1 MSHPGAIGGRA
12 YAAGAGVWFREGA
25 RAVMFAILISLSALF
40 LLLSIH
46 PFVTYPLSLM
56 LMRRRRPTPPPSPP
70 PSFAICVCAY
80 NEERTIADKARNM
93 IAVAAAVPQCEL
105 FIYVDGASDR
115 TLERLEPFR
124 DRIDIV
130 AADIRRG
137 KSHGMNVLVERCA
150 ADIVVF
156 TDANVELDGD
166 VLCELAPWFL
176 DPSVGCVCGHL
187 VYSNPDES
195 AMASSGS
202 LYWRIEE
209 AIKQLE
215 SDAFSVVGADG
226 SLFAIRRSAHH
237 LVPDDIIDDFYIS
250 MKIVIDG
257 MRAVRAPTAL
267 AFEKSATSTYDEFR
281 RKIRIACQA
290 FNVHRLIWPEIWPQP
305 MLAYCY
311 VSHRLLKWLIGYNLA
326 LAALFLVLAL
336 LAVFPPAPV
345 LAGLVILAAAF
356 AALVAARF
364 GPALKILV
372 MLLSFAGTAWGVW
385 RSVRGD
391 RFQTWTPT
399 PSARASGQR

>member
-1 MSHPGAIGGRA
+1 MIFW
-12 YAAGAGVWFREGA
+12 VC
-25 RAVMFAILISLSALF
+25 ISLFALF

-56 LMRRRRPTPPPSPP
+56 PFRRKQTPAAASPVPT
-70 PSFAICVCAY
+70 FAICVCAY

-93 IAVAAAVPQCEL
+93 VALAATVPHCEL

-115 TLERLEPFR
+115 TLEKLEPFR
-124 DRIDIV
+124 DQISVV
-130 AADIRRG
+130 AADVRRG
-137 KSHGMNVLVERCA
+137 KSHGMNVLVERCS

-156 TDANVELDGD
+156 TDANVELDRD
-166 VLCELAPWFL
+166 ALVEIAPWFG

-202 LYWRIEE
+202 LYWRVEE

-215 SDAFSVVGADG
+215 SDAYSVVGADG

-237 LVPDDIIDDFYIS
+237 VVPDDIIDDFYVS
-250 MKIVIDG
+250 MMILADG
-257 MRAVRAPTAL
+257 MRVVRAPKAL

-290 FNVHRLIWPEIWPQP
+290 FNVHRLIWPRIWRKPA
-305 MLAYCY
+305 LAYCY
-311 VSHRLLKWLIGYNLA
+311 VSHRLLKWLIGYNLL
-326 LAALFLVLAL
+326 LAGILLLLAL
-336 LAVFPPAPV
+336 MTVFPSGAV
-345 LAGLVILAAAF
+345 LLVVALLLAAF
-356 AALVAARF
+356 AALLALGF
-364 GPALKILV
+364 GPAQKTLAV
-372 MLLSFAGTAWGVW
+372 LLSFAGTAWGVW

-399 PSARASGQR
+399 PSARTSGQQ

>member
-1 MSHPGAIGGRA
+1 MT
-12 YAAGAGVWFREGA
+12 
-25 RAVMFAILISLSALF
+25 FAICIGLAAFF

-56 LMRRRRPTPPPSPP
+56 LLRRRQAPPVAPDTLPT
-70 PSFAICVCAY
+70 FAICVCAY
-80 NEERTIADKARNM
+80 NEERTIAEKARNM
-93 IAVAAAVPQCEL
+93 IAVADAVPHCEL
-105 FIYVDGASDR
+105 LVYVDGASDR

-124 DRIDIV
+124 DRINVV
-130 AADIRRG
+130 AAEVRRG
-137 KSHGMNVLVERCA
+137 KSHGMNVLVDRCT

-156 TDANVELDGD
+156 SDANVELDLD
-166 VLCELAPWFL
+166 VLPQIAPWFS
-176 DPSVGCVCGHL
+176 DPAVGCVCGHL

-195 AMASSGS
+195 AMSSSGS

-226 SLFAIRRSAHH
+226 SLFAIRRTAHH
-237 LVPDDIIDDFYIS
+237 VVPDDIIDDFYIS
-250 MKIVIDG
+250 MKILIDG
-257 MRAVRAPTAL
+257 MRVVRAPQAL
-267 AFEKSATSTYDEFR
+267 AYEKSATSTYDEFR

-290 FNVHRLIWPEIWPQP
+290 FNVHRLIWPEIWPRP
-305 MLAYCY
+305 ALAYCY
-311 VSHRLLKWLIGYNLA
+311 VSHRLLKWLIGYNLL
-326 LAALFLVLAL
+326 LAGLFFLLAV

-345 LAGLVILAAAF
+345 LGVLLILVAAF
-356 AALVAARF
+356 ALLVAAKF
-364 GPALKILV
+364 GPALKTLA

-399 PSARASGQR
+399 PSARASGHR

>member
-1 MSHPGAIGGRA
+1 VTFPLCIG
-12 YAAGAGVWFREGA
+12 
-25 RAVMFAILISLSALF
+25 LSVVF

-56 LMRRRRPTPPPSPP
+56 PVRRRRPAPPVQDPQ

-93 IAVAAAVPQCEL
+93 IAVAQAVPQCEL

-124 DRIDIV
+124 DRITIV
-130 AADIRRG
+130 AAEVRRG
-137 KSHGMNVLVERCA
+137 KSHGMNVLVDRCT
-150 ADIVVF
+150 ADVVVF
-156 TDANVELDGD
+156 TDANVELDRN
-166 VLCELAPWFL
+166 VLGRLAPWFS

-195 AMASSGS
+195 AMSSSGS

-237 LVPDDIIDDFYIS
+237 VVPDDIIDDFYVS
-250 MKIVIDG
+250 MKILIDG
-257 MRAVRAPTAL
+257 MRVVRAPDAL
-267 AFEKSATSTYDEFR
+267 AFEKSATNTYDEFR

-290 FNVHRLIWPEIWPQP
+290 FNVHRLIWPQIWRKPV
-305 MLAYCY
+305 LAYCY
-311 VSHRLLKWLIGYNLA
+311 ISHRLLKWVIGYNLL
-326 LAALFLVLAL
+326 LAGLFFLMAM
-336 LAVFPPAPV
+336 LAVFPPTPV
-345 LAGLVILAAAF
+345 LAVLLAVAAAF
-356 AALVAARF
+356 AVLVAARF
-364 GPALKILV
+364 GPALKVLA
-372 MLLSFAGTAWGVW
+372 MLLSFAGTSWGVW

-391 RFQTWTPT
+391 KFQTWTPT

>member
-1 MSHPGAIGGRA
+1 MT
-12 YAAGAGVWFREGA
+12 
-25 RAVMFAILISLSALF
+25 FAICIGLSVFF

-56 LMRRRRPTPPPSPP
+56 LVRRRPSPP
-70 PSFAICVCAY
+70 VAPSSLPTFAICVCAY
-80 NEERTIADKARNM
+80 NEERTIAEKARNM
-93 IAVAAAVPQCEL
+93 IAVAEAVPNCEL

-124 DRIDIV
+124 DRINVV
-130 AADIRRG
+130 AAEVRRG
-137 KSHGMNVLVERCA
+137 KSHGMNVLVDRCT

-156 TDANVELDGD
+156 TDANVELDLI
-166 VLCELAPWFL
+166 VLPEIAPWFS
-176 DPSVGCVCGHL
+176 DPAVGCVCGHL

-195 AMASSGS
+195 AMSSSGS

-215 SDAFSVVGADG
+215 SDAYSVVGADG
-226 SLFAIRRSAHH
+226 SLFAIRRTAHH
-237 LVPDDIIDDFYIS
+237 VVPDDIIDDFYIS
-250 MKIVIDG
+250 MKILIDG
-257 MRAVRAPTAL
+257 MRVVRAPNAL

-290 FNVHRLIWPEIWPQP
+290 FNVHRLIWPEIWPRP
-305 MLAYCY
+305 ALAYCY
-311 VSHRLLKWLIGYNLA
+311 VSHRLLKWVIGYNLL
-326 LAALFLVLAL
+326 LAGLFFLLAM

-345 LAGLVILAAAF
+345 LGAVLIVIAAF
-356 AALVAARF
+356 ALLVAAKF
-364 GPALKILV
+364 GPALKTLA

-399 PSARASGQR
+399 PSARASGHR

>member
-1 MSHPGAIGGRA
+1 MTFP
-12 YAAGAGVWFREGA
+12 VF
-25 RAVMFAILISLSALF
+25 ISLFVVF

-56 LMRRRRPTPPPSPP
+56 LFRRRRPAPAVQSPL

-80 NEERTIADKARNM
+80 NEERTIAEKARNM
-93 IAVAAAVPQCEL
+93 IAVAEAVPQCEL

-115 TLERLEPFR
+115 TLERLEPFK
-124 DRIDIV
+124 DRIKVV
-130 AADIRRG
+130 AAEVRRG
-137 KSHGMNVLVERCA
+137 KSHGMNVLVDECT

-156 TDANVELDGD
+156 TDANVELDRN
-166 VLCELAPWFL
+166 VLPELAPWFS
-176 DPSVGCVCGHL
+176 DPSVGCACGHL

-195 AMASSGS
+195 AMSSSGS

-226 SLFAIRRSAHH
+226 SLFAIRRAAHH
-237 LVPDDIIDDFYIS
+237 VVPDDIIDDFYIS
-250 MKIVIDG
+250 MKILIDG
-257 MRAVRAPTAL
+257 QRVVRAPNAL
-267 AFEKSATSTYDEFR
+267 AFEKSATNTYDEFR

-290 FNVHRLIWPEIWPQP
+290 FNVHRLIWPQIWPKP
-305 MLAYCY
+305 VLAYCY
-311 VSHRLLKWLIGYNLA
+311 VSHRLLKWVIGYNLL
-326 LAALFLVLAL
+326 LAGLFFLLAM
-336 LAVFPPAPV
+336 LAVFPPTPV
-345 LAGLVILAAAF
+345 LAAVLLVAAAF
-356 AALVAARF
+356 AVLVAAKF
-364 GPALKILV
+364 APALKVLA

-391 RFQTWTPT
+391 KFQTWTPT

>member
-1 MSHPGAIGGRA
+1 
-12 YAAGAGVWFREGA
+12 VT
-25 RAVMFAILISLSALF
+25 FAICIGLSVFF

-56 LMRRRRPTPPPSPP
+56 LVRRRPSPPVAPSPLP
-70 PSFAICVCAY
+70 TFAICVCAY
-80 NEERTIADKARNM
+80 NEERTIAEKARNM
-93 IAVAAAVPQCEL
+93 IAVAEAVPNCEL

-124 DRIDIV
+124 DRINVV
-130 AADIRRG
+130 AAEVRRG
-137 KSHGMNVLVERCA
+137 KSHGMNVLVDRCA

-156 TDANVELDGD
+156 TDANVELDLN
-166 VLCELAPWFL
+166 VLPEIAPWFS
-176 DPSVGCVCGHL
+176 DPAVGCVCGHL

-195 AMASSGS
+195 AMSSSGS

-215 SDAFSVVGADG
+215 SDAYSVVGADG
-226 SLFAIRRSAHH
+226 SLFAIRRTAHH
-237 LVPDDIIDDFYIS
+237 VVPDDIIDDFYIS
-250 MKIVIDG
+250 MKILIDG
-257 MRAVRAPTAL
+257 MRVVRAPNAL

-290 FNVHRLIWPEIWPQP
+290 FNVHRLIWPEIWPRP
-305 MLAYCY
+305 ALAYCY
-311 VSHRLLKWLIGYNLA
+311 VSHRLLKWVIGYNLL
-326 LAALFLVLAL
+326 LAGLFFLLAM

-345 LAGLVILAAAF
+345 LGAVLIVIAAF
-356 AALVAARF
+356 ALLVAAKF
-364 GPALKILV
+364 GPALKTLA

-399 PSARASGQR
+399 PSARASGHR

>member
-1 MSHPGAIGGRA
+1 MT
-12 YAAGAGVWFREGA
+12 
-25 RAVMFAILISLSALF
+25 FAICIGLSVFF

-56 LMRRRRPTPPPSPP
+56 LVRRRPSPP
-70 PSFAICVCAY
+70 VAPSSLPTFAICVCAY
-80 NEERTIADKARNM
+80 NEERTIAEKARNM
-93 IAVAAAVPQCEL
+93 IAVAEAVPNCEL

-124 DRIDIV
+124 DRINVV
-130 AADIRRG
+130 AAEVRRG
-137 KSHGMNVLVERCA
+137 KSHGMNVLVDRCT

-156 TDANVELDGD
+156 TDANVELDLN
-166 VLCELAPWFL
+166 VLPEIAPWFS
-176 DPSVGCVCGHL
+176 DPAVGCVCGHL

-195 AMASSGS
+195 AMSSSGS

-215 SDAFSVVGADG
+215 SDAYSVVGADG
-226 SLFAIRRSAHH
+226 SLFAIRRTAHH
-237 LVPDDIIDDFYIS
+237 VVPDDIIDDFYIS
-250 MKIVIDG
+250 MKILIDG
-257 MRAVRAPTAL
+257 MRVVRAPNAL

-290 FNVHRLIWPEIWPQP
+290 FNVHRLIWPEIWPRP
-305 MLAYCY
+305 ALAYCY
-311 VSHRLLKWLIGYNLA
+311 VSHRLLKWVIGYNLL
-326 LAALFLVLAL
+326 LAGLFFLLAM

-345 LAGLVILAAAF
+345 LGAVLIVIAAF
-356 AALVAARF
+356 ALLVAAKF
-364 GPALKILV
+364 GPALKTLA

-399 PSARASGQR
+399 PSARASGHR

>member
-1 MSHPGAIGGRA
+1 MTFPVLIGLF
-12 YAAGAGVWFREGA
+12 V
-25 RAVMFAILISLSALF
+25 VF

-56 LMRRRRPTPPPSPP
+56 LFRRRRQPPAVQSPL

-80 NEERTIADKARNM
+80 NEERTIAEKARNM
-93 IAVAAAVPQCEL
+93 IAVAEAVPQCEL

-115 TLERLEPFR
+115 TLERLEPFK
-124 DRIDIV
+124 DRIKVV
-130 AADIRRG
+130 AAEVRRG
-137 KSHGMNVLVERCA
+137 KSHGMNVLVDECT

-156 TDANVELDGD
+156 TDANVELDRN
-166 VLCELAPWFL
+166 VLPELAPWFS
-176 DPSVGCVCGHL
+176 DPSVGCACGHL

-195 AMASSGS
+195 AMSSSGS

-237 LVPDDIIDDFYIS
+237 VVPDDIIDDFYIS

-257 MRAVRAPTAL
+257 QRVVRAPNAL
-267 AFEKSATSTYDEFR
+267 AFEKSATNTYDEFR

-290 FNVHRLIWPEIWPQP
+290 FNVHRLIWPQIWPKP
-305 MLAYCY
+305 VLAYCY
-311 VSHRLLKWLIGYNLA
+311 VSHRLLKWVIGYNLL
-326 LAALFLVLAL
+326 LAGLFFLLAM
-336 LAVFPPAPV
+336 LAVFPPTPV
-345 LAGLVILAAAF
+345 LAAVLLVAAAF
-356 AALVAARF
+356 AVLVAAKF
-364 GPALKILV
+364 DPALKVLA

-391 RFQTWTPT
+391 KFQTWTPT

>member
-1 MSHPGAIGGRA
+1 VIFWICIGL
-12 YAAGAGVWFREGA
+12 F
-25 RAVMFAILISLSALF
+25 AVF

-46 PFVTYPLSLM
+46 PFVTYPLSL
-56 LMRRRRPTPPPSPP
+56 LAFRQRRPRPVAPGPL

-93 IAVAAAVPQCEL
+93 IAVADTVPNCEL
-105 FIYVDGASDR
+105 FVYVDGAGDATR
-115 TLERLEPFR
+115 ERLQPFA
-124 DRIDIV
+124 DRINVV
-130 AADIRRG
+130 AGEVRRG
-137 KSHGMNVLVERCA
+137 KSHGMNVLVDKCT

-156 TDANVELDGD
+156 TDANVELDKNA
-166 VLCELAPWFL
+166 LLELAPWFA

-195 AMASSGS
+195 AMSSSGS

-215 SDAFSVVGADG
+215 SDAFSVIGADG
-226 SLFAIRRSAHH
+226 SLFAIRRSSHH
-237 LVPDDIIDDFYIS
+237 VVPDDIIDDFYVS
-250 MKIVIDG
+250 MMILIDG
-257 MRAVRAPTAL
+257 KRVVRAPTAL

-290 FNVHRLIWPEIWPQP
+290 FNVHRLIWPRIWPKP
-305 MLAYCY
+305 ALAYCY
-311 VSHRLLKWLIGYNLA
+311 VSHRLLKWLIGYNL
-326 LAALFLVLAL
+326 L
-336 LAVFPPAPV
+336 LAGIFFLLAMMAIFQAETV
-345 LAGLVILAAAF
+345 LIAVAILAAAF
-356 AALVAARF
+356 AGLLALRF
-364 GPALKILV
+364 GPAQKMLA
-372 MLLSFAGTAWGVW
+372 MLLSFAGTSWGVW

>member
-1 MSHPGAIGGRA
+1 VTFP
-12 YAAGAGVWFREGA
+12 V
-25 RAVMFAILISLSALF
+25 LISLFVVF

-56 LMRRRRPTPPPSPP
+56 PFRRRRKPPVAQSAL

-80 NEERTIADKARNM
+80 NEERTIAEKALNM
-93 IAVAAAVPQCEL
+93 IAVAEAVPNCEL

-115 TLERLEPFR
+115 TAERLEPFK
-124 DRIDIV
+124 DRITV
-130 AADIRRG
+130 VNAEVRRG
-137 KSHGMNVLVERCA
+137 KSYGMNALVERCS

-156 TDANVELDGD
+156 TDANVELDRN
-166 VLCELAPWFL
+166 VLTELAPSFA

-215 SDAFSVVGADG
+215 SDAYSVVGADG
-226 SLFAIRRSAHH
+226 SLFAIRRTAHRT
-237 LVPDDIIDDFYIS
+237 VPDDIIDDFYVS
-250 MKIVIDG
+250 MKILIDG
-257 MRAVRAPTAL
+257 LRVVRAPN
-267 AFEKSATSTYDEFR
+267 AFAYEKSATSTYDEFR

-290 FNVHRLIWPEIWPQP
+290 FNVHRLIWPEIWPKP
-305 MLAYCY
+305 VLAYCY
-311 VSHRLLKWLIGYNLA
+311 VSHRLLKWVIGYNLV
-326 LAALFLVLAL
+326 LAALFFVLAM
-336 LAVFPPAPV
+336 LAVFPPTPV
-345 LAGLVILAAAF
+345 LAAVLLIAVGF
-356 AALVAARF
+356 AALVALKF
-364 GPALKILV
+364 GPAMKILA

-391 RFQTWTPT
+391 KFQTWTPT
-399 PSARASGQR
+399 PSARATGQR

>member
-1 MSHPGAIGGRA
+1 VIFW
-12 YAAGAGVWFREGA
+12 VC
-25 RAVMFAILISLSALF
+25 ISLFVFF

-56 LMRRRRPTPPPSPP
+56 PFRKGRSPAAASPLPT
-70 PSFAICVCAY
+70 FAICVCAY

-93 IAVAAAVPQCEL
+93 IALAATVPQCEL

-115 TLERLEPFR
+115 TLEKLAPFR
-124 DRIDIV
+124 DRINVV

-137 KSHGMNVLVERCA
+137 KSHGMNVLVERCS

-156 TDANVELDGD
+156 TDANVELDRNAL
-166 VLCELAPWFL
+166 VEIAPWFG
-176 DPSVGCVCGHL
+176 DPEVGCVCGHL

-202 LYWRIEE
+202 LYWRVEE

-215 SDAFSVVGADG
+215 SDAYSVVGADG
-226 SLFAIRRSAHH
+226 SLFAIRRTAHH
-237 LVPDDIIDDFYIS
+237 VVPDDIIDDFYVS
-250 MKIVIDG
+250 MMILADG
-257 MRAVRAPTAL
+257 MRVVRAPKAL

-290 FNVHRLIWPEIWPQP
+290 FNVHRLIWPRIWRKPA
-305 MLAYCY
+305 LAYCY
-311 VSHRLLKWLIGYNLA
+311 VSHRLLKWLIGYNLL
-326 LAALFLVLAL
+326 LAGIFLLLAL
-336 LAVFPPAPV
+336 MTVFSSGMV
-345 LAGLVILAAAF
+345 LLVVTLLVAAF
-356 AALVAARF
+356 AVLLALGF
-364 GPALKILV
+364 GPAQKTFAV
-372 MLLSFAGTAWGVW
+372 LLSFAGTAWGVW

-399 PSARASGQR
+399 PSARASGQQ

>member
-1 MSHPGAIGGRA
+1 MRGKASGCAGRDREGG
-12 YAAGAGVWFREGA
+12 FCEGA
-25 RAVMFAILISLSALF
+25 RTVTFPLLISLSALF

-56 LMRRRRPTPPPSPP
+56 PFRRRHSFPTVQSSL

-80 NEERTIADKARNM
+80 NEERTIAEKARNM
-93 IAVAAAVPQCEL
+93 IAVADAVPRCEL

-124 DRIDIV
+124 DRIKVV
-130 AADIRRG
+130 AAEVRRG
-137 KSHGMNVLVERCA
+137 KSHGMNMLVDRCTA
-150 ADIVVF
+150 EIVVF
-156 TDANVELDGD
+156 TDANVELDNN
-166 VLCELAPWFL
+166 VLPELAPWFS

-195 AMASSGS
+195 AMSSSGS

-215 SDAFSVVGADG
+215 SDAYSVVGADG

-237 LVPDDIIDDFYIS
+237 VVPDDIIDDFYVS
-250 MKIVIDG
+250 MKILIDG
-257 MRAVRAPTAL
+257 MRVVRAPNAL

-290 FNVHRLIWPEIWPQP
+290 FNVHRLIWPQIWPKP
-305 MLAYCY
+305 VLAYCY
-311 VSHRLLKWLIGYNLA
+311 VSHRLLKWVIGYNLL
-326 LAALFLVLAL
+326 LAGLFFLLAM
-336 LAVFPPAPV
+336 LAVFPPTPV
-345 LAGLVILAAAF
+345 LAALVLAAAAF
-356 AALVAARF
+356 AVLVMMKF
-364 GPALKILV
+364 GPALKILA

-391 RFQTWTPT
+391 KFQTWTPT
-399 PSARASGQR
+399 PSARASSQR

>member
-1 MSHPGAIGGRA
+1 
-12 YAAGAGVWFREGA
+12 
-25 RAVMFAILISLSALF
+25 MFWVCISLFALF

-56 LMRRRRPTPPPSPP
+56 PFRRKRAPAVASPVPT
-70 PSFAICVCAY
+70 FAICVCAY

-93 IAVAAAVPQCEL
+93 IAVAATVPQCEL
-105 FIYVDGASDR
+105 FIYVDGAGDR
-115 TLERLEPFR
+115 TLEKLAPFR
-124 DRIDIV
+124 DRINVV

-137 KSHGMNVLVERCA
+137 KSHGMNVLVERCS

-156 TDANVELDGD
+156 TDANVELERNAL
-166 VLCELAPWFL
+166 VEIAPWFG
-176 DPSVGCVCGHL
+176 DPEVGCVCGHL

-202 LYWRIEE
+202 LYWRVEE

-215 SDAFSVVGADG
+215 SDAYSVVGADG

-237 LVPDDIIDDFYIS
+237 VVPDDIIDDFYVS
-250 MKIVIDG
+250 MMIVADG
-257 MRAVRAPTAL
+257 MRVVRAPKAL

-290 FNVHRLIWPEIWPQP
+290 FNVHRLIWPRIWRKPA
-305 MLAYCY
+305 LAYCY
-311 VSHRLLKWLIGYNLA
+311 VSHRLLKWLIGYNLL
-326 LAALFLVLAL
+326 LAGVFLLLAL
-336 LAVFPPAPV
+336 VTVFPAGTV
-345 LAGLVILAAAF
+345 LLGVALLLAAF
-356 AALVAARF
+356 AILLALGF
-364 GPALKILV
+364 GPAQKTLA
-372 MLLSFAGTAWGVW
+372 MLLSFAGTSWGVW

-399 PSARASGQR
+399 PSARASGQQ